1 MESKI
6 VIKPLNVDD
15 SGFIFEED
23 NNEIIEHNLASEFS
37 PICTMANIR
46 RNSIGES
53 IDENPNRIT
62 EVSKANLIA

>member
-1 MESKI
+1 M
-6 VIKPLNVDD
+6 IKPLHVDE

-37 PICTMANIR
+37 PLCTMAEVR

-53 IDENPNRIT
+53 IDEQPQRPT
-62 EVSKANLIA
+62 ELSKANLIA